1 MSRMKLSVTEAV
13 GADDTAR
20 ARQLFLEYASSLGT
34 DLAFQD
40 FEQELAS
47 LPGAYAPP
55 GGRLLLGRAGEE
67 LAGCVAMR
75 PLAEDVCEMKRLYVR
90 PAYRSLGAGRQLAE
104 AIVQAA
110 KDMGYGRMRL
120 DTLPEMAAA
129 QRLYRELGFRSIAPY
144 RFNPIEGTEF
154 LELQVRMV

>member
-1 MSRMKLSVTEAV
+1 MNLSVTEVLEASDI
-13 GADDTAR
+13 AE
-20 ARQLFLEYASSLGT
+20 ARQLFVEYASSLAT
-34 DLAFQD
+34 DLCFQD

-55 GGRLLLGRAGEE
+55 GGRLLLGRASGEV
-67 LAGCVAMR
+67 AGCVAMR
-75 PLAEDVCEMKRLYVR
+75 PLGEDVCEMKRLYVR

-104 AIVQAA
+104 SIIQTARDI
-110 KDMGYGRMRL
+110 GYRRMRL

-144 RFNPIEGTEF
+144 RYNPIEGTEF
-154 LELQVRMV
+154 LELTLA

>member
-1 MSRMKLSVTEAV
+1 MKLSVTEAI
-13 GADDTAR
+13 GASDIAQ
-20 ARQLFLEYASSLGT
+20 ARQLFVEYASSLGT

-40 FEQELAS
+40 FEQEVAS
-47 LPGAYAPP
+47 LPGPYAPP

-67 LAGCVAMR
+67 VAACVAMR
-75 PLAEDVCEMKRLYVR
+75 PLGEDACEMKRLYVQ

-104 AIVQAA
+104 AIIQMAR
-110 KDMGYGRMRL
+110 DIGYRRVRL

-144 RFNPIEGTEF
+144 RYNPIEGTEF
-154 LELQVRMV
+154 LELNLA